1 MKYCTKCGNELYDE
15 AVICPKCGCPVQNAS
30 ISTDKPSGGL
40 KTAAKIFMVITCCSY
55 GLSVIISSIL
65 SFFLFANSSYAF
77 ATIIPLFWCIP
88 MTVSYFKKT
97 KNSLPVSTGFKVCT
111 LLFVNLLSGIF
122 MLCDKE

>member
-15 AVICPKCGCPVQNAS
+15 AVLCPKCGCPVQNTS

-40 KTAAKIFMVITCCSY
+40 KTAAKVFMILTC
-55 GLSVIISSIL
+55 
-65 SFFLFANSSYAF
+65 AF
-77 ATIIPLFWCIP
+77 AGLAGIIGLIPDGYYSYYTFASLISLGWCIP

>member
-15 AVICPKCGCPVQNAS
+15 AVLCPKCGCPVQNAS
-30 ISTDKPSGGL
+30 ISADKPSGGL
-40 KTAAKIFMVITCCSY
+40 KTAAKVFMILTC
-55 GLSVIISSIL
+55 
-65 SFFLFANSSYAF
+65 AF
-77 ATIIPLFWCIP
+77 AGLVRIIGLILGGYYSYYTFTSFISLGWCIP

>member
-15 AVICPKCGCPVQNAS
+15 AVLCPKCGCPVQNAS
-30 ISTDKPSGGL
+30 ISADTPSGGL
-40 KTAAKIFMVITCCSY
+40 KTAAKVFMILTC
-55 GLSVIISSIL
+55 
-65 SFFLFANSSYAF
+65 AF
-77 ATIIPLFWCIP
+77 AGLVGIIGLILDGYYSYYTFTSFISLGWCIP